1 MGFWDRSLRIFKCFC
16 EHGAQ
21 SIRQLAQQT
30 GLAKSSVHRL
40 RQAMERRSGS
50 PEAGMW
56 ETEAGRQWLTRL
68 VVATLYTFGLKRGV
82 GVDTMSK
89 FFVRLRLQHYLGCSP
104 TALRGVM
111 QELER
116 MIVETARA
124 WEKAGTT
131 AGEVREIIG
140 AVDETFLEHMMLVL
154 MDLPSGYLLFE
165 EVAADRTYTTWK
177 ALVDERLK
185 PLGTTILYLVS
196 DRATALI
203 QLAETGFECL
213 SMPDFFHL
221 IHDIVKSYSL
231 AIGRRLRHAQKELT
245 QAEERLTRRQPRAL
259 QGQDDRAD
267 ALQVETRRAEVT
279 RWGEVQRTY
288 RQHLETLSLTL
299 HPFHIDDATA
309 QTSQQV
315 ASRLHAEVDA
325 LEALAV
331 RHQFPAC
338 HTARTKV
345 RKQLPALAA
354 LVDFWWAGVEQD
366 LEHAG
371 LSPGWRVWA
380 REYLLPC
387 VYWAHQVTHTRCARR
402 KAKLRKALAS
412 SQAAVD
418 NHMLTQ
424 RLPLQAWEEWQAW
437 ARQRVRAF
445 QRTSSAVEG
454 RNGYLSQMHHNHRG
468 LPQQRPQVW
477 TILHNFDCRALDGT
491 TPAARFFGEVFP
503 DLFETVLPHM
513 ATLPRPRQRKR
524 VACAKGLRS

>member
-82 GVDTMSK
+82 GVDTMSE

-221 IHDIVKSYSL
+221 IHDIVKSYS
-231 AIGRRLRHAQKELT
+231 
-245 QAEERLTRRQPRAL
+245 
-259 QGQDDRAD
+259 
-267 ALQVETRRAEVT
+267 
-279 RWGEVQRTY
+279 
-288 RQHLETLSLTL
+288 
-299 HPFHIDDATA
+299 
-309 QTSQQV
+309 
-315 ASRLHAEVDA
+315 
-325 LEALAV
+325 
-331 RHQFPAC
+331 
-338 HTARTKV
+338 
-345 RKQLPALAA
+345 
-354 LVDFWWAGVEQD
+354 
-366 LEHAG
+366 
-371 LSPGWRVWA
+371 
-380 REYLLPC
+380 
-387 VYWAHQVTHTRCARR
+387 
-402 KAKLRKALAS
+402 
-412 SQAAVD
+412 
-418 NHMLTQ
+418 
-424 RLPLQAWEEWQAW
+424 
-437 ARQRVRAF
+437 
-445 QRTSSAVEG
+445 
-454 RNGYLSQMHHNHRG
+454 
-468 LPQQRPQVW
+468 
-477 TILHNFDCRALDGT
+477 
-491 TPAARFFGEVFP
+491 
-503 DLFETVLPHM
+503 
-513 ATLPRPRQRKR
+513 
-524 VACAKGLRS
+524 